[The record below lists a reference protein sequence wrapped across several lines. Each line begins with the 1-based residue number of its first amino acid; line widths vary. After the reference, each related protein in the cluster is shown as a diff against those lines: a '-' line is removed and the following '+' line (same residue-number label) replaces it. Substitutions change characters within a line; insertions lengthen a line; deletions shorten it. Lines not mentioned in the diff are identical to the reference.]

1 MRYLNVEDRS
11 EMDEQAQDEM
21 LQEMA
26 EDKRV
31 EMAVRDFAYTVTDDL
46 TYNHYAFQRSFYG
59 IAAQRLAPHYPRA
72 DKYEARYQ
80 EDQKRLG
87 KAA

>member
-11 EMDEQAQDEM
+11 EMDEQAQDDD
-21 LQEMA
+21 LLA
-26 EDKRV
+26 DALIYK
-31 EMAVRDFAYTVTDDL
+31 TTDDL

-59 IAAQRLAPHYPRA
+59 ISAQRLAPHYPRA